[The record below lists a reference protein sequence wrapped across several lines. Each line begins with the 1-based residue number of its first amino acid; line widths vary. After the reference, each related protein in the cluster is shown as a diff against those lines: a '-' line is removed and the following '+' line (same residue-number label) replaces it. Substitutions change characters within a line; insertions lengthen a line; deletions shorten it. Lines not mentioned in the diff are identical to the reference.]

1 MSSPVP
7 RAYKFFIMMT
17 VMECQRGWEK
27 GNRDSRDI
35 RTAWAF
41 THWHGFR
48 RQGKVQT
55 EHVPPLPWRLEDIDF
70 DKIDPELAAKNEDL
84 IVLLC
89 ASSFIESGSD
99 LYSQN
104 LSVYFKGDEEVEQWL
119 DAHWE
124 VEELQHGRAL
134 KTYIAK
140 VWPDFDWDASF
151 AQFFEEYAKICKVE
165 NFEKTQALEM
175 AARCVVET
183 GTATLYRAINESCD
197 EPVLKQLT
205 ANIRSDEVRHYKHF
219 YQYFKKYNAVEKN
232 GRFAVAGA
240 LIRRVKEIKSED
252 SDIALRHVYAERY
265 KGNASVETEH
275 YRKMSK
281 RVNTLVRR
289 NLSADM
295 CIKML
300 LKPLD
305 IPAKVLSGIHY
316 PLTKITEH
324 VFFR

>member
-1 MSSPVP
+1 M
-7 RAYKFFIMMT
+7 
-17 VMECQRGWEK
+17 
-27 GNRDSRDI
+27 
-35 RTAWAF
+35 
-41 THWHGFR
+41 
-48 RQGKVQT
+48 QT

-70 DKIDPELAAKNEDL
+70 DAIDPELVRKNEDL
-84 IVLLC
+84 VVLLC

-99 LYSQN
+99 LYSSN
-104 LSVYFKGDEEVEQWL
+104 LSLYFAGDEDVQKWL

-134 KTYIAK
+134 KRYIAT

-151 AQFFEEYAKICKVE
+151 ARFFVEYSKTCKIE
-165 NFEKTQALEM
+165 NFEKTRALEM

-183 GTATLYRAINESCD
+183 GTATLYRAINESTD

-232 GRFAVAGA
+232 GRLAVLGA
-240 LIRRVKEIKSED
+240 LVRRVIEIKSED

-265 KGNASVETEH
+265 HEEAIVSP
-275 YRKMSK
+275 RFQQMSA
-281 RVNTLVRR
+281 RVNKLVKR

-300 LKPLD
+300 MKPLD
-305 IPAKVLSGIHY
+305 LPRRLQEGIHR
-316 PLTKITEH
+316 PLARITQH
-324 VFFR
+324 IFFR